1 MMDRMTLVDGVSMY
15 ELDQR
20 LEKWVRFHNSTLM
33 AGTIQALRLPE
44 DVSRAH
50 THVLYI
56 LLEPRP
62 YSEHNGEV
70 GKFFRAVETEVVSIQ
85 DGMRKKAPWPGSL
98 MQLSH
103 IADDMERSG
112 NGTVAAAIIECPPLQ
127 VQTVPFQSVSQSAL
141 RGEIVRDT
149 WKSFF
154 IQHIE
159 QGVPM

>member
-1 MMDRMTLVDGVSMY
+1 MWPYKYVDINSRHSRRSNFSALVPCRVPRY
-15 ELDQR
+15 FR
-20 LEKWVRFHNSTLM
+20 LYCGEFIRKV
-33 AGTIQALRLPE
+33 
-44 DVSRAH
+44 

-56 LLEPRP
+56 LLEPRL

-85 DGMRKKAPWPGSL
+85 DGIRKKAPWPGSL

-103 IADDMERSG
+103 MADDMERSG
-112 NGTVAAAIIECPPLQ
+112 KGTVAAAIIECPPLQ

-154 IQHIE
+154 MQHIE